1 MRSDHDKMPVYFG
14 LWTQN
19 ANLQPSPNPADNVK
33 QTEGFLALMKAQLQS
48 GVLKEAHTFLQGG
61 RGYFISGDVS
71 EEQLF
76 EAIEMWWPYVTV
88 EVHRTIPF
96 PRGIEL
102 AVSAAKKLVR

>member
-1 MRSDHDKMPVYFG
+1 MRSDHDKMTVYFG

-19 ANLQPSPNPADNVK
+19 ANLPPSPNPADNVK

-48 GVLKEAHTFLQGG
+48 GVLKEAHT
-61 RGYFISGDVS
+61 SGDVS

-102 AVSAAKKLVR
+102 SVSAAKKLVR